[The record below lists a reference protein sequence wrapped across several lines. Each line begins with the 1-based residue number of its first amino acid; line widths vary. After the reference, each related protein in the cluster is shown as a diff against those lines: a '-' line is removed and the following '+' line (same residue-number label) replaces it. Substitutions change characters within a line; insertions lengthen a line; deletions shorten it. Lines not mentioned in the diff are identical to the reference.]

1 MREDFTIME
10 VSWQTHE
17 RQLRFIREQVFIL
30 EQQVPVEMEWD
41 GQDVAAQHLL
51 ALNVTGQAVGCARVL
66 FDNSIGRMAVLAP
79 WRGMGAGSALLNRA
93 IALCQL
99 QNTQAVTLSAQVHA
113 IAFYER
119 SAFEVLSTPYIDANI
134 LHVNMRLK

>member
-41 GQDVAAQHLL
+41 SQDVAAQHLL
-51 ALNVTGQAVGCARVL
+51 ALNATGQAVGCARVL

-79 WRGMGAGSALLNRA
+79 WRGMGAGRACGRLQRQRLPGGSVSAAPASPQPSRGDRRRTSHPTSVEA
-93 IALCQL
+93 
-99 QNTQAVTLSAQVHA
+99 TGRH
-113 IAFYER
+113 
-119 SAFEVLSTPYIDANI
+119 LSTPG
-134 LHVNMRLK
+134 